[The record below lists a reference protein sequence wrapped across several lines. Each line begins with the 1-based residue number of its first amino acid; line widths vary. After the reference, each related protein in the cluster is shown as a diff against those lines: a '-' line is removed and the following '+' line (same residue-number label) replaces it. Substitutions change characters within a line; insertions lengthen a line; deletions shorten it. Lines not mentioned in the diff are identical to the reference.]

1 MTYLFA
7 HFSDVVQYGGQHLA
21 ITATSLLIALGIA
34 LPVGVLVAR
43 APAFGAPVFG
53 VLGTIYT
60 IPSMALLGVLVIF
73 EGLGFWTAV
82 TALAAYAQM
91 ILVRNIAAG
100 ISGVDR
106 NVVEAA
112 RGIGMSSWQV
122 LWQVERPL
130 AMPYAIAGIRIAT
143 VSIIGIAS
151 IAAWVG
157 AGGLGTLIFAGID
170 QDNYPKAIAG
180 ALAAMILALT
190 ADGSLRLL
198 ERRYRRH
205 REG

>member
-1 MTYLFA
+1 VTYLFA
-7 HFSDVVQYGGQHLA
+7 HFGDVVQYGIQHLA

-43 APAFGAPVFG
+43 APSLGAPVFG

-60 IPSMALLGVLVIF
+60 IPSMALLGVLVIVQ
-73 EGLGFWTAV
+73 GLGFWTAV

-106 NVVEAA
+106 TIVEAA
-112 RGIGMSSWQV
+112 RGTGMSSWQV

-130 AMPYAIAGIRIAT
+130 AMPYVIAGIRIAT

-151 IAAWVG
+151 VAAWVG
-157 AGGLGTLIFAGID
+157 AGGLGVLIFAGID
-170 QDNYPKAIAG
+170 QDNYPKAIIG
-180 ALAAMILALT
+180 ALAAMILALA
-190 ADGSLRLL
+190 ADGTLRIV

-205 REG
+205 LGR

>member
-1 MTYLFA
+1 VTYLFA
-7 HFSDVVQYGGQHLA
+7 HFGDVVQHGVQHLA
-21 ITATSLLIALGIA
+21 ITATSLFFALAIAV
-34 LPVGVLVAR
+34 PVGVLVAR
-43 APAFGAPVFG
+43 APSFGAPVFA

-60 IPSMALLGVLVIF
+60 IPSMALLGILVIV

-106 NVVEAA
+106 TIIEAA
-112 RGIGMSSWQV
+112 RGTGMSSWQV

-130 AMPYAIAGIRIAT
+130 AMPYVIAGIRIAT

-151 IAAWVG
+151 VAAWVG

-170 QDNYPKAIAG
+170 QENYPKAIAG
-180 ALAAMILALT
+180 ALAAMTLALA
-190 ADGSLRLL
+190 ADGSLRIV

-205 REG
+205 L